1 MGGLVEGV
9 ERVAVL
15 RANAL
20 GDLIFALPALDSLRA
35 AYPTAEIVLLGGP
48 LHAELLTGRPGPVD
62 AVAIVPPVE
71 GLRPPA
77 PGETPVPVADFLANP
92 RTAPFDLA
100 VQIHGGGRTSNRI
113 ATALGARVTAG
124 LRAPGSPPL
133 DRWIPYV
140 YYQPE
145 IARYLEVVG
154 LVGAAPVTVQPS
166 LAVTAADVAEARR
179 VAGAP
184 SRRRVVIHPGA
195 TDPRRRWSA
204 ERFGLVAR
212 ELLSQGYE
220 LVVTGTPGE
229 RAVAERVASVDS
241 RIRTLVGELS
251 LGGLVGLLAGSAAV
265 VANDT
270 GPLHVAAAVGTPT
283 VGIYWIGNV
292 INSAPP
298 FRARHRPLPSW
309 RVHCP
314 VCGVDC
320 TRDLYP
326 ARPGDGCVH
335 SASFVDDIPVAEV
348 LQAVYDLTDPRRA
361 ATGPLAGQRS
371 GVGY

>member
-1 MGGLVEGV
+1 MGGLIDGV
-9 ERVAVL
+9 GRIAVL

-20 GDLIFALPALDSLRA
+20 GDLMFALPALDALRA
-35 AYPTAEIVLLGGP
+35 AYPGAEIVLLGGP
-48 LHAELLTGRPGPVD
+48 LHAELMTGRPGPVD
-62 AVAIVPPVE
+62 GVAILPPVE

-77 PGETPVPVADFLANP
+77 PGETPVPVEDFLAGA

-100 VQIHGGGRTSNRI
+100 VQIHGGGRTSNRVVG
-113 ATALGARVTAG
+113 ALGARVTAG

-133 DRWIPYV
+133 DRWVPYV

-145 IARYLEVVG
+145 VARYLEVVA
-154 LVGAAPVTVQPS
+154 LVGAGPVTVQPS
-166 LAVTAADVAEARR
+166 LAVTAGDVAEARR
-179 VAGAP
+179 VAGPP

-195 TDPRRRWSA
+195 TDSRRRWSA
-204 ERFGLVAR
+204 GRFGRVGR

-220 LVVTGTPGE
+220 VVVTGTADE
-229 RAVAERVASVDS
+229 RAVVERVAAADP

-251 LGGLVGLLAGSAAV
+251 LGGLVGLLAGSAAI

-270 GPLHVAAAVGTPT
+270 GPLHVASAVGTAS
-283 VGIYWIGNV
+283 VGIYWVGNV

-298 FRARHRPLPSW
+298 FRAHHRPIPSW

-314 VCGVDC
+314 VCGADC

-326 ARPGDGCVH
+326 ARPGDGCLH
-335 SASFVDDIPVAEV
+335 SDSFVDDIPVEEV

-361 ATGPLAGQRS
+361 AAGPMAGHRS
-371 GVGY
+371 GIGF

>member
-1 MGGLVEGV
+1 MGGLLDGV
-9 ERVAVL
+9 GRIAVL

-20 GDLIFALPALDSLRA
+20 GDLMFALPALDALRA
-35 AYPTAEIVLLGGP
+35 AYPSAEIVLLGGP

-62 AVAIVPPVE
+62 GVAILPPIE
-71 GLRPPA
+71 GLRPPS
-77 PGETPVPVADFLANP
+77 PGEESVPVEDFLANA

-140 YYQPE
+140 YYQAE

-154 LVGAAPVTVQPS
+154 LVGATPVTVQPT

-179 VAGAP
+179 VAGPP

-204 ERFGLVAR
+204 ERFGHVAR

-220 LVVTGTPGE
+220 VVVTGTTDE
-229 RAVAERVASVDS
+229 RAVVARVAEADR

-251 LGGLVGLLAGSAAV
+251 LGGLVGLLAGAAV
-265 VANDT
+265 AVANDT
-270 GPLHVAAAVGTPT
+270 GPLHVAAAVGTPS
-283 VGIYWIGNV
+283 VGIYWVGNV

-298 FRARHRPLPSW
+298 YRARHRPIPSW

-314 VCGVDC
+314 VCGADC

-335 SASFVDDIPVAEV
+335 SDSFVDDIPPEEV

-361 ATGPLAGQRS
+361 ASGPMAGQRA
-371 GVGY
+371 GIGY

>member
-20 GDLIFALPALDSLRA
+20 GDLIFALPALDALRA